1 MSMPK
6 VRFTNRKKEKH
17 HPAPNVV
24 TRPRRPKTSACP
36 VRKRR
41 SLLTVKRL
49 FGEAVDVECLRNKFR
64 EGKKKKD
71 CENACFWE
79 LFLSL
84 TLSCNFVGIDV
95 AVISYFLSFAEETQ
109 VIQGWLILW
118 LFLEHG
124 HMCRSTGPAGHLLKD
139 NQQTVSCCVISAL
152 KGNLSEPLSAIVYK
166 NSCNIAKIPAQDA
179 ASYFMLFM
187 FDAN

>member
-41 SLLTVKRL
+41 FLLTVKRL

-64 EGKKKKD
+64 EGKKKD

-124 HMCRSTGPAGHLLKD
+124 HVPLHRPCRTPAEGQSTNSELL
-139 NQQTVSCCVISAL
+139 CYISTKRKLEWAL
-152 KGNLSEPLSAIVYK
+152 I
-166 NSCNIAKIPAQDA
+166 CNC
-179 ASYFMLFM
+179 L
-187 FDAN
+187 

>member
-24 TRPRRPKTSACP
+24 MRPRRPKTSACP

-64 EGKKKKD
+64 EGKKKKIVKMPVFG
-71 CENACFWE
+71 NSFY
-79 LFLSL
+79 LSRSRV
-84 TLSCNFVGIDV
+84 TLSELTSQLFPTFW
-95 AVISYFLSFAEETQ
+95 ALQ
-109 VIQGWLILW
+109 KLIQGWLILW

-124 HMCRSTGPAGHLLKD
+124 HVPLHRPCRTPAEGQSTNSELL
-139 NQQTVSCCVISAL
+139 CYISTKRKLEWAL
-152 KGNLSEPLSAIVYK
+152 I
-166 NSCNIAKIPAQDA
+166 CNC
-179 ASYFMLFM
+179 L
-187 FDAN
+187 